1 MLEFRVARQGM
12 PSFIQTN
19 TTWDNKT
26 AIAVRKARQQDAVIA
41 ENSGVPRQS
50 FGVQFNNMFDNI
62 NNAKAGCRSCRGT
75 F

>member
-12 PSFIQTN
+12 PSFIQQN

-26 AIAVRKARQQDAVIA
+26 AIAVRKARQEAAVNA
-41 ENSGVPRQS
+41 EKSGVPKQS
-50 FGVQFNNMFDNI
+50 YGVQFNNMFANI